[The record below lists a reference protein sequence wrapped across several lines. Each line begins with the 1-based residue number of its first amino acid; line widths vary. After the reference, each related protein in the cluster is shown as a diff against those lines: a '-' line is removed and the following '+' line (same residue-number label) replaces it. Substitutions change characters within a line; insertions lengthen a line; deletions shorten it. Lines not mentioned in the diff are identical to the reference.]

1 METSARRNM
10 ETNIHCLQRVLRNT
24 RTWYHREYYR
34 YPLHQVIFDALRHAR
49 PADWHQLVLEHP
61 HISTTDRTKIAYTRD
76 NNAGNADRQVTTT
89 IGKYLARH
97 FPTLKDNIIRDLS
110 ALYTATGI
118 KIVHTIAEML
128 YHLNRGPKSCMQ
140 GSHFSLSQH
149 PYNVYDP
156 QYGWAMCV
164 REEDGDTVGRA
175 LVMMRDDKKYF
186 VRSYLK
192 PKDGSGYS
200 HSDNTMEAWLQ
211 SNGFEK
217 FCSWEGEK
225 IRAIP
230 HDRGGYV
237 APYLDGDYKRA
248 DLHGDYFKICDG
260 GEYCMDDTS
269 GRVEDVDDMIQCEN
283 CGDRF
288 CDGDGYWAGAWED
301 QHICNHCVEN
311 EYTYAYSRRGNEY
324 YIRQD
329 EVIYID
335 GNYYDENY
343 LDDNEI
349 VELDNGDYARLEDA
363 VEIDNA
369 WYHIDDDRICLC
381 QDTDEY
387 ALQEDCWQ
395 CDGSDNWY
403 SSNTDYIQCPNT
415 LAMYHPDHAP
425 EHLLTSNEGE
435 SE

>member
-1 METSARRNM
+1 METSARHNM
-10 ETNIHCLQRVLRNT
+10 ETNIHCLQRVLRNS

-34 YPLHQVIFDALRHAR
+34 YPLHQVIFDALHHAR
-49 PADWHQLVLEHP
+49 PDDWHLLVLEHP

-76 NNAGNADRQVTTT
+76 DRSGDADRQVTTT

-97 FPTLKDNIIRDLS
+97 FPTLKDNVIRDIS

-118 KIVHTIAEML
+118 KIVHTTAEML

-140 GSHFSLSQH
+140 SSHFNLSQH

-164 REEDGDTVGRA
+164 REEDNDTVGRA
-175 LVMMRDDKKYF
+175 LVMMRDGKKYF
-186 VRSYLK
+186 IRSYLK
-192 PKDGSGYS
+192 PKESNGYS

-217 FCSWEGEK
+217 FCSWKNEK
-225 IRAIP
+225 IKAIP
-230 HDRGGYV
+230 HDDGGYV

-248 DLHGDYFKICDG
+248 DLIGDYFKIGDD

-269 GRVEDVDDMIQCEN
+269 GRVHPDDMAECSH

-288 CDGDGYWAGAWED
+288 HDGDGYWAGAWED
-301 QHICNHCVEN
+301 QHICSYCCDN
-311 EYTYAYSRRGNEY
+311 EYTNAYSRRGNEY

-329 EVIYID
+329 EVIYVD
-335 GNYYDENY
+335 GNYYDENF
-343 LDDNEI
+343 LGDNEI
-349 VELDNGDYARLEDA
+349 VELRNGDYARLEA
-363 VEIDNA
+363 SIEIDGD
-369 WYHIDDDRICLC
+369 WYETDDEDICYAE
-381 QDTDEY
+381 DTDEY
-387 ALQEDCWQ
+387 ALKDDCWM
-395 CDGSDNWY
+395 CTHSDKWY
-403 SSNTDYIQCPNT
+403 SDAEAYVEINGEKF
-415 LAMYHPDHAP
+415 HPKYAP
-425 EHLLTSNEGE
+425 ETTEGE

>member
-1 METSARRNM
+1 METSARHNM
-10 ETNIHCLQRVLRNT
+10 ETNIHCLQRVLRNS

-49 PADWHQLVLEHP
+49 PNDWHQLVLEHP

-76 NNAGNADRQVTTT
+76 DNAGDADRQVTTT

-97 FPTLKDNIIRDLS
+97 FPTLKDNVIRDIS

-118 KIVHTIAEML
+118 KIVHTTAEML

-140 GSHFSLSQH
+140 GSHFDLSQH

-175 LVMMRDDKKYF
+175 LVMIGDDEKYF

-211 SNGFEK
+211 ANGFAK
-217 FCSWEGEK
+217 QCSWEGELIK
-225 IRAIP
+225 AIP
-230 HDRGGYV
+230 HDNGGYV

-248 DLHGDYFKICDG
+248 DLNGDHFVICDG
-260 GEYCMDDTS
+260 GEYGMDETS
-269 GRVEDVDDMIQCEN
+269 GRVEDTEDMIQCEN

-288 CDGDGYWAGAWED
+288 HDGDGYWAGAWED
-301 QHICNHCVEN
+301 IHICNHCVEN

-329 EVIYID
+329 EVICVNGD
-335 GNYYDENY
+335 YYDENY

-349 VELDNGDYARLEDA
+349 VELDNGDYAKLEDA
-363 VEIDNA
+363 VEVDNA

-381 QDTDEY
+381 EDTEEY
-387 ALQEDCWQ
+387 ALKEDSWLCA
-395 CDGSDNWY
+395 GSDNWY
-403 SSNTDYIQCPNT
+403 TDDEAYVEINGEKF
-415 LAMYHPDHAP
+415 HPDHAP
-425 EHLLTSNEGE
+425 ETTEGE

>member
-1 METSARRNM
+1 METSARHNM
-10 ETNIHCLQRVLRNT
+10 ETNIHCLQRVLRNS

-49 PADWHQLVLEHP
+49 PNDWHQLVLEHP

-76 NNAGNADRQVTTT
+76 DRSGDADRQVTTT

-97 FPTLKDNIIRDLS
+97 FPTLKDNVIRDIS

-118 KIVHTIAEML
+118 KIVHTTAEML
-128 YHLNRGPKSCMQ
+128 YHLNRGPRSCMQ
-140 GSHFSLSQH
+140 GSHFNLSQH

-175 LVMMRDDKKYF
+175 LVMMRDGKKYF

-192 PKDGSGYS
+192 PKESNGYS
-200 HSDNTMEAWLQ
+200 HSDNTMEAWLH

-217 FCSWEGEK
+217 FGSWKHEK
-225 IRAIP
+225 IKAIP
-230 HDRGGYV
+230 HDNGGYV

-248 DLHGDYFKICDG
+248 DLIGNYFKIGDD

-269 GRVEDVDDMIQCEN
+269 GRVDPEDMIECEN

-288 CDGDGYWAGAWED
+288 NDGDGYWAGAWED
-301 QHICNHCVEN
+301 QHICNYCCEN

-329 EVIYID
+329 EVICVD
-335 GNYYDENY
+335 GNYYDENF
-343 LDDNEI
+343 LNDNEI
-349 VELDNGDYARLEDA
+349 VELRNGDYARLEA
-363 VEIDNA
+363 SVEIDGD
-369 WYHIDDDRICLC
+369 WYETDDEDICYAE
-381 QDTDEY
+381 DTDEY
-387 ALQEDCWQ
+387 ALKDDCWM
-395 CDGSDNWY
+395 CTHSEKWYTHRVECVEIDGE
-403 SSNTDYIQCPNT
+403 TF
-415 LAMYHPDHAP
+415 HPKHAP
-425 EHLLTSNEGE
+425 ETNEGE